1 MVEPKT
7 CSCANQSQSQ
17 GQSQDQSQSQSQ
29 SAAAPLFSAQEEQNW
44 AMPTMDRTN
53 GADFME
59 GYLRNHVGEF
69 VSIQF
74 LIGMN
79 TLLTRR
85 GTLLSVGK
93 DNIVLRQER
102 TDDILVTDLFSVM
115 FVTFYY

>member
-1 MVEPKT
+1 MVQPKT
-7 CSCANQSQSQ
+7 CSCANQSESQNQGQ
-17 GQSQDQSQSQSQ
+17 GQSQGEQR
-29 SAAAPLFSAQEEQNW
+29 PLFSAQEEQNW
-44 AMPTMDRTN
+44 ARPTLDRTN

-59 GYLRNHVGEF
+59 AYLRGHVGEF
-69 VSIQF
+69 VAIQF

-102 TDDILVTDLFSVM
+102 TDDILVTDLFAVK
-115 FVTFYY
+115 FVTFHY